1 VETVARKNNG
11 EEPVSE
17 QQKVLQRQKKLQE
30 LLARQ
35 TSNNHMRELFTTRRE
50 TVGRAVDSRDY
61 DLRDF
66 NSYPDIKAFNK
77 NKSVISECDVEN
89 PYFRVSDRITGSHAH
104 IFGRKLISFS
114 GYNYLGYSGDPF
126 VSEQAKRAIDFYGT
140 SPSASRL
147 ASGEKPVHGELEKAI
162 AKFIGTESALVFAGG
177 HATNV
182 TVIGHFFN
190 SQDLIIYDELS
201 HNSVIEGCQL
211 SGARRIAFAHN
222 NMEKCEE
229 IIAENIYK
237 YQKIVVVVEGAYSMD
252 GDLAPLPKLIHLRK
266 KYPILIYVD
275 EAHSL
280 GTVGQGGRGVSEHY
294 GIDPQDVDFWM
305 GTLSKSLASNG
316 GYIAGKQSLIDY
328 LKYTTPGFVYA
339 AGITPANAAAA
350 LASLTLLEASNDR
363 VIKLKDN
370 ADYFRVL
377 LREQGFDIGPSEN
390 TPIVPLIVGETKKAI
405 KLADQLFKVGIN
417 VHPMFYPSVPQGE
430 ARLRFFITSAH
441 SREEL
446 EYTAENIGIFAENL
460 INA

>member
-1 VETVARKNNG
+1 VIVETSAKKQDG
-11 EEPVSE
+11 EEKTAE
-17 QQKVLQRQKKLQE
+17 QQKVIQRQQKLHE

-35 TSNNHMRELFTTRRE
+35 APKNNMRGLFPAPGE
-50 TVGRAVDSRDY
+50 CGGRDF

-66 NSYPDIKAFNK
+66 SSYPDIKAFDK
-77 NKSVISECDVEN
+77 NKSVISECKVDN
-89 PYFRVSDRITGSHAH
+89 PYFRVSDRITNNHTH
-104 IFGRKLISFS
+104 IMGRKLVNFS

-126 VSEQAKRAIDFYGT
+126 VSEQAKRAIDYYGT

-147 ASGEKPVHGELEKAI
+147 ASGEKPVHGELEDAI

-222 NMEKCEE
+222 DMDKCEK
-229 IIAENIYK
+229 IIAENINK

-252 GDLAPLPKLIHLRK
+252 GDLAPLAELIQLRK
-266 KYPILIYVD
+266 KYPILVYVD

-280 GTVGQGGRGVSEHY
+280 GTLGQHGRGVSEHF

-316 GYIAGKQSLIDY
+316 GYIAGKRELIDY

-350 LASLTLLEASNDR
+350 LASLTLLEASNER
-363 VIKLKDN
+363 VTRLKNN
-370 ADYFRVL
+370 ADYFRAL
-377 LREQGFDIGPSEN
+377 LSEQGFNIGPSKD
-390 TPIVPLIVGETKKAI
+390 TPIVPLIVGEAKRAI

-430 ARLRFFITSAH
+430 ARLRFFITSQH
-441 SREEL
+441 SRKEL
-446 EYTAENIGIFAENL
+446 EYTAENIGLFVHSDSVVSA
-460 INA
+460 